1 MVKNDPDYMILVF
14 KRFFTGVVVNFVGLV
29 VIEVAR
35 FIVGM
40 GAFTNDVSSGIKF
53 IDAISWL
60 WPPISK
66 LIYKNAD
73 LVIPTLG
80 YTIISAVVMGLVFI
94 IIGHWDTQY
103 KRNNTNLNQ
112 NNKNA

>member
-1 MVKNDPDYMILVF
+1 MILGF
-14 KRFFTGVVVNFVGLV
+14 KRFFTGLIVNFVGLV
-29 VIEVAR
+29 AIEVVR

-40 GAFTNDVSSGIKF
+40 GAFTKDMSSEIKF
-53 IDAISWL
+53 IDAISWF
-60 WPPISK
+60 WSPISK
-66 LIYKNAD
+66 LIYKNDD

-80 YTIISAVVMGLVFI
+80 YTIISTVVMGVVFI

-112 NNKNA
+112 ANKNA